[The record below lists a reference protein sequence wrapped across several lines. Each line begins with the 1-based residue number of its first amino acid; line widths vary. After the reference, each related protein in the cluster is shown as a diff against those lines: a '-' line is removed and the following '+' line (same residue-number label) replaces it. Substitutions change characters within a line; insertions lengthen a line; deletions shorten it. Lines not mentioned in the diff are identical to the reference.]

1 MSRCMLAAAFG
12 GALVVTLGACANMS
26 DMQDDGPTSVTY
38 TCEDGKTFLA
48 MFSEDRE
55 RSFVRT
61 DDETYELDL
70 VDRDGDEFEYQDRDG
85 VQLTVDDDD
94 NGHLAIPGDDEF
106 ENCTSSTT

>member
-1 MSRCMLAAAFG
+1 MSHYTLAAALG
-12 GALVVTLGACANMS
+12 SAVAMTLGACANMS
-26 DMQDDGPTSVTY
+26 DTTHEGPTSVTF

-48 MFSEDRE
+48 MFSEDRD

-61 DDETYELDL
+61 DDETYELRL

-94 NGHLAIPGDDEF
+94 NGHLAIPGGDDF
-106 ENCTSSTT
+106 ENCTTST